1 MEKTYSTQEAA
12 DRLGLTDGRIRQLL
26 IAGQIKGIKMGRDWR
41 IPEKDMPASWPPKKV
56 KV

>member
-26 IAGQIKGIKMGRDWR
+26 IAGKIKGLKVGRDWR
-41 IPEKDMPASWPPKKV
+41 IPEKDMPVSWPPKKV